1 MEKSLF
7 QKIKETQYFIGY
19 LSTSILFVVLGAVLT
34 TKIGFPNIE
43 ARLDYA
49 SFVIGLGTMT
59 LFTYNLK
66 GNEFVKVRDGSAK
79 IAFLFLLIMTFNMV
93 FNDLGENNY
102 GRGYIIIPT
111 CISLVVY
118 LVAFVVKV
126 YIKPYV
132 SEEKK

>member
-19 LSTSILFVVLGAVLT
+19 LSTSILFVVLGAALT
-34 TKIGFPNIE
+34 TKIGFPDIE
-43 ARLDYA
+43 AQLDYA

-79 IAFLFLLIMTFNMV
+79 IAFLFLLIMTLIWYLMTLEKTTMEE
-93 FNDLGENNY
+93 D
-102 GRGYIIIPT
+102 
-111 CISLVVY
+111 ISLFRPV
-118 LVAFVVKV
+118 F
-126 YIKPYV
+126 PW
-132 SEEKK
+132 